1 MQLPGPPTMTAFQL
15 LLILS
20 MDNLNILK
28 SQRIRPM
35 NRETEDQMSIGKYH
49 KVSH

>member
-1 MQLPGPPTMTAFQL
+1 MQLPGPPTLTAFQL

-20 MDNLNILK
+20 TDNLNILK

-35 NRETEDQMSIGKYH
+35 DKGDRRSDEYR
-49 KVSH
+49 KVS

>member
-1 MQLPGPPTMTAFQL
+1 MTAFQL

-35 NRETEDQMSIGKYH
+35 NKEIEGQMSIGKYH
-49 KVSH
+49 KVGH